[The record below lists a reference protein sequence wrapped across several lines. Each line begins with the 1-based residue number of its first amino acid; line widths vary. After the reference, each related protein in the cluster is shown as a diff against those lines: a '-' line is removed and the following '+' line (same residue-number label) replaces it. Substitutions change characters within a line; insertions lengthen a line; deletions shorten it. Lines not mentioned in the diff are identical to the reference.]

1 MHHELSIISYL
12 CTKTNHFST
21 MTRLSVNIN
30 KVATLRNAR
39 GGNNPDVLQVARDV
53 ERFGAQGV
61 TVHPRPDERHIRYQD
76 VRDLRPLVTTE
87 FNIEGNP
94 IESFT
99 ELVLEVVPT
108 QVTLVPD
115 GHDQL
120 TSNHGWNTIEHKGFL
135 TDICKTFKA
144 AGIRT
149 SIFVDADPKMVE
161 GAKACGADRIE
172 LYTEP
177 YASGYAQNRETAI
190 APFVA
195 AAKVAQEVGLG
206 LNAGHD
212 LSLENLSFY
221 HQQIPWT
228 DEVSIGH
235 ALICDALYLGL
246 EETIKRYLQALK

>member
-1 MHHELSIISYL
+1 M
-12 CTKTNHFST
+12 TK
-21 MTRLSVNIN
+21 LSVNIN
-30 KVATLRNAR
+30 KIATIRNAR
-39 GGNNPDVLQVARDV
+39 GGNNPNVLKVAQDA
-53 ERFGAQGV
+53 ESFGAQGI

-76 VRDLRPLVTTE
+76 VRDIRPIITTE

-94 IESFT
+94 IDSFT
-99 ELVLEVVPT
+99 QLVLEVVPT

-115 GHDQL
+115 SHDQI
-120 TSNHGWNTIEHKGFL
+120 TSNHGWDTIENKAFL

-149 SIFVDADPKMVE
+149 SIFVDADPRMVE
-161 GAKACGADRIE
+161 GAKICGADRVE

-177 YASGYAQNRETAI
+177 YASGYAKNREAAI

-195 AAKVAQEVGLG
+195 AAEESRRVGLG

-212 LSLENLSFY
+212 LSLENLAYY
-221 HQQIPWT
+221 HQLIPWT

-246 EETIKRYLQALK
+246 QETIKRYLQALK